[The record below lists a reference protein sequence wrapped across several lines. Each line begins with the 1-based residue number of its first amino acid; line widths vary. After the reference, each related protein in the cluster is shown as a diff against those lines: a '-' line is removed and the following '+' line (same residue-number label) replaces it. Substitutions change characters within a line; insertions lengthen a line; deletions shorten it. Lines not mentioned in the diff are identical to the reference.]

1 MGNSMK
7 TSLIAFFIMIII
19 IMFAGNLPG
28 QSSAPEANLS
38 SFGSNV
44 VLAAPGYTSTPTQE
58 QTIIQEQKIAQEQK
72 NPQEQKIPQ
81 KEKLSLSSLIELPLP
96 SFFQSSPQT
105 TNLIA
110 YVPFVSRAVPPT
122 PTPTPEPTPTETPP
136 PPMPELDGEAEF
148 IPDQGRSWN
157 DYAGTSMWP
166 DLQVPPPVGVLAHP
180 VNQVNI
186 LLLGSDQRPNDSGF
200 RTDTIQLVTINPSEG
215 TVKLT
220 AFPRDLYVYIP
231 GYTMQRINTA
241 FGWGG
246 FEALAD
252 TMEYNFGVRPDYYV
266 LIRFDA
272 FMDGVDSLGGITVSV
287 GKDFCDHMDDFG
299 NFCVSQS
306 DYWMNGRTS
315 LWYVRARYST
325 SDLDRGRRQQEVLE
339 AAFKSVVSLNGLSR
353 VPELYDIYKENIT
366 TNIDLHLITYLL
378 PVALRQA
385 NSPQIDNFSI
395 GRNQVYDWI
404 NSYGSMVLVPIRE
417 PVLEVMRE
425 VISGQ

>member
-1 MGNSMK
+1 MK
-7 TSLIAFFIMIII
+7 TSLIAFLIMIVII
-19 IMFAGNLPG
+19 VFAGNLPG
-28 QSSAPEANLS
+28 QSTAPEANLA
-38 SFGSNV
+38 SFGGNV
-44 VLAAPGYTSTPTQE
+44 VLAAPGYTPTPTQE
-58 QTIIQEQKIAQEQK
+58 QKIAEVQKITQEQ
-72 NPQEQKIPQ
+72 
-81 KEKLSLSSLIELPLP
+81 KLSLSSLIDLP
-96 SFFQSSPQT
+96 SISIFQASNKT
-105 TNLIA
+105 TNLVA
-110 YVPFVSRAVPPT
+110 YAPLVNRAVPPT
-122 PTPTPEPTPTETPP
+122 PTPTPAPTPTQTPP
-136 PPMPELDGEAEF
+136 PPMPELDGQAEY
-148 IPDQGRSWN
+148 ISDQGRSWS

-166 DLQVPPPVGVLAHP
+166 DLQVPAPVGILAHP
-180 VNQVNI
+180 SNQVNI

-200 RTDTIQLVTINPSEG
+200 RTDTIQLLTINPSEG

-272 FMDGVDSLGGITVSV
+272 FLDGVNSLGGITVSV

-306 DYWMNGRTS
+306 DYWMNGRTA

-366 TNIDLHLITYLL
+366 TNVDLQLITYLL
-378 PVALRQA
+378 PVAIRQA
-385 NSPQIDNFSI
+385 NSPQIDNYSI
-395 GRNQVYDWI
+395 GRGQVYDWI
-404 NSYGSMVLVPIRE
+404 NSYGAMVLVPNRE